1 MKPVAKY
8 HSYYSSLEE
17 AFVKPLPGGENYNDT
32 RIKVGEFIYDLEKKF
47 FHKNILIV
55 THESPAWL
63 MFSVAQ
69 GLDIKSC
76 VKLSGMGESF
86 LENSEFKELD
96 FVPLPHNENYELDL
110 HKPFID
116 QVVLV
121 DKKGNELKRV
131 KEVMDVWFDSGAMPF
146 AQDHYPFEN
155 KKWVETK
162 GYPADFISEAVD
174 QTRGWFYTLLAIGVL
189 MDRGTPYKN
198 VICLGHVLDSKGK
211 KMSKSLGNTID
222 PWQMMDKYGA
232 DSLRLWMYT
241 VNQPGD
247 SKNFDEKTVDEVIK
261 KVFNL
266 AENILSFYNLY
277 RDKKIKPH
285 DKSKHILDQ
294 WIISK
299 TNSLVREGGNHLEN
313 FKVFEAAR
321 LIRDF
326 VNDFSTWYI
335 RRSRDR
341 FKSDD
346 IEDKNNALATTH
358 FVLLELAKYMA
369 PFTPFFAEHIYLKLK
384 SEKDPES
391 VHLCSWPHYAEASRG
406 KPEEI
411 LNNMQEVRKIVSL
424 ALEKRMAA
432 GIKVRQP
439 LSKLKV
445 KSKKLENK
453 EEYLEL
459 IKDEVNI
466 KEIEINNSISE
477 DVELD
482 TAITPELQKEG
493 NVRDFVRT
501 IQELRKNK
509 NLVPSDVVELLVE
522 TDEKGKEFLNS
533 VSEKIKK
540 MTNVNKILFENNDG
554 EELRV
559 QSLKFKIQIK

>member
-1 MKPVAKY
+1 M
-8 HSYYSSLEE
+8 
-17 AFVKPLPGGENYNDT
+17 KPLPGGENYNDT

-247 SKNFDEKTVDEVIK
+247 SKNFDEKTVDEV
-261 KVFNL
+261 V
-266 AENILSFYNLY
+266 
-277 RDKKIKPH
+277 KKI
-285 DKSKHILDQ
+285 
-294 WIISK
+294 
-299 TNSLVREGGNHLEN
+299 
-313 FKVFEAAR
+313 
-321 LIRDF
+321 
-326 VNDFSTWYI
+326 
-335 RRSRDR
+335 
-341 FKSDD
+341 
-346 IEDKNNALATTH
+346 
-358 FVLLELAKYMA
+358 
-369 PFTPFFAEHIYLKLK
+369 
-384 SEKDPES
+384 
-391 VHLCSWPHYAEASRG
+391 
-406 KPEEI
+406 
-411 LNNMQEVRKIVSL
+411 
-424 ALEKRMAA
+424 
-432 GIKVRQP
+432 
-439 LSKLKV
+439 
-445 KSKKLENK
+445 
-453 EEYLEL
+453 
-459 IKDEVNI
+459 
-466 KEIEINNSISE
+466 
-477 DVELD
+477 
-482 TAITPELQKEG
+482 
-493 NVRDFVRT
+493 
-501 IQELRKNK
+501 
-509 NLVPSDVVELLVE
+509 NLV
-522 TDEKGKEFLNS
+522 F
-533 VSEKIKK
+533 IK
-540 MTNVNKILFENNDG
+540 
-554 EELRV
+554 
-559 QSLKFKIQIK
+559 Q